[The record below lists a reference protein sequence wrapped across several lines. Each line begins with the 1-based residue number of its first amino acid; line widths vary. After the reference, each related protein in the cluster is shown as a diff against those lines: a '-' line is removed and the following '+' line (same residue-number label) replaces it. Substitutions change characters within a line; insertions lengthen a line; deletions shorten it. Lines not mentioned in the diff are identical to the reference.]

1 MSNYNLQ
8 KPEFRRE
15 KRLGLVV
22 YGGVSLAIYMNGVC
36 REFYNAVRG
45 RGIYK
50 LVKALTDADIIVDI
64 VSGTS
69 AGGIN
74 GVLLSYALA
83 NSSAEQIVDFKE
95 FAPIW
100 REDANI
106 RDLMHEPS
114 SEKSQ
119 FQSIL
124 DGEDY
129 YQNKLAKAFKTAQD
143 NKTKAPLGEW
153 LSKYNELDLFVTG
166 TDTLGRVYQIFDQT
180 GSLIEIKDHRTLFH
194 LKHRQGRKEPFN
206 PNTEAQNLDGADPDR
221 TPEQTY
227 QALGKLCRITSCFPV
242 AFPVVEIGLQE
253 DADQID
259 QYLEAWG
266 QLSNRELP
274 KKRPKNGYK
283 LHFVDGGVLDNKPF
297 TYTLKE
303 IYYRT
308 ANRPVDRKLFYLDAN
323 PESVAG
329 SSRFNEMAKP
339 SILAVIQDSLIG
351 LPSYESISNDLQTL
365 KEHNEKISRYK
376 CLLADIEVSVQSEC
390 GVSDKVNINESIY
403 LRSRLISLR
412 DNLLPLILRMEQ
424 GETKHSGITKQ
435 TLLEKAAK
443 LLTESIT
450 KESAEKN
457 QQLILQEAG
466 EQIRNLDVEYAL
478 RKHFYLVEKLS
489 QIIEQE
495 SDFAEYTKQ
504 RILLGRINRQIKLLE
519 TIKTFLVALISAP
532 LVSQSFYSLLEQES
546 QNNTPEFLNYLRSE
560 LYDRLLRL
568 CRFALDSRGFQDFA
582 PQESQKL
589 TLEEV
594 KADFWL
600 KLPLAV
606 DKLASKPDQDNPE
619 IVDWLA
625 QKQISSILEQLKQ
638 KICHINDNPAI
649 LEEIWSDQKFKNN
662 SHQNDSAEFS
672 TILRKLEIASGN
684 LIKTSKVRDWE
695 KIFARFQCFRELD
708 QVLYPFEYLTDIKEK
723 DLIEIIRFSPND
735 AKLGLAQGKN
745 AEDKLSGDT
754 LRAFGGFFKKSWRSN
769 DLMWGRLDG
778 LNRLVEALVN
788 RDSLTTCFPKFIQRQ
803 TEQERC
809 SQEEYL
815 ERLVQEALPEAE
827 AENREAIIKYLLQFA
842 QMKQQVSDE
851 DINKFMDLLVLE
863 GHREILNSELQNVIE
878 DEVAEQFS
886 WNRQRVKGTDAGTGE
901 IVLSQAEGEEKPK
914 YQPVPGYFEKTV
926 SILAAGVLAKQAIGS
941 LSRLEK
947 EDLFRS
953 NYGVGKETILKDI
966 PTIVLTSLATRFALV
981 FRNLILSSLDE
992 KRASRVRG
1000 SLTYQFFNK
1009 SLQLFYWWLQFS
1021 GPLAVE
1027 SPNFSRK
1034 RRVVLIIQIILLPV
1048 AFLAIAITILN
1059 SLFWT
1064 GVALGSVALFWLLG
1078 IFLSKED
1085 QEVEKI
1091 DKS

>member
-1 MSNYNLQ
+1 MSSSHLK

-83 NSSAEQIVDFKE
+83 NSSVEQVVDFKD

-106 RDLMHEPS
+106 RDLLHEPS
-114 SEKSQ
+114 SEKYQ
-119 FQSIL
+119 FDSIL
-124 DGEDY
+124 DGKNY
-129 YQNKLAKAFKTAQD
+129 YQDRLATAFKTAQD
-143 NKTKAPLGEW
+143 NKTKAPAGEW

-206 PNTEAQNLDGADPDR
+206 PNTETQNLDATDPNR
-221 TPEQTY
+221 TPEETY

-242 AFPVVEIGLQE
+242 AFPIVEIGLQE
-253 DADQID
+253 DGDQID
-259 QYLEAWG
+259 KYLEEWG
-266 QLSNRELP
+266 QLANRELP
-274 KKRPKNGYK
+274 EKRPKNGYK
-283 LHFVDGGVLDNKPF
+283 LYFVDGGVLDNKPF

-323 PESVAG
+323 PQNVAG
-329 SSRFNEMAKP
+329 NSRFKEMSKP
-339 SILAVIQDSLIG
+339 GILSVIQDSLIG
-351 LPSYESISNDLQTL
+351 LPSYESISNDLQIL
-365 KEHNEKISRYK
+365 QEHNEKISRYK
-376 CLLADIEVSVQSEC
+376 CLLTDIEDSFSSSAEC
-390 GVSDKVNINESIY
+390 GISDKVNVNESIY

-412 DNLLPLILRMEQ
+412 DNLLPIILRMEQ
-424 GETKHSGITKQ
+424 GDTKYSGRTKQ
-435 TLLEKAAK
+435 ALLEKAAK
-443 LLTESIT
+443 LLAESIT
-450 KESAEKN
+450 GKKNEESR
-457 QQLILQEAG
+457 QTILQKAG

-478 RKHFYLVEKLS
+478 RKHFYLVEKIN
-489 QIIEQE
+489 QIVEQE
-495 SDFAEYTKQ
+495 NDLTEYTKQ
-504 RILLGRINRQIKLLE
+504 RVLLGRINRQIKLLE
-519 TIKTFLVALISAP
+519 TIKTFLEALMSEH
-532 LVSQSFYSLLEQES
+532 LVSESFYNLLEQEPTA
-546 QNNTPEFLNYLRSE
+546 NAPELFYN
-560 LYDRLLRL
+560 RLLKL
-568 CRFALDSRGFQDFA
+568 CRFALDSKGFQEFF
-582 PQESQKL
+582 PQDTQTS

-594 KADFWL
+594 KADFWQ
-600 KLPLAV
+600 KLPLEV
-606 DKLASKPDQDNPE
+606 DKLAAKSDQDNPE

-625 QKQISSILEQLKQ
+625 QKQVSSILEQLKQ
-638 KICHINDNPAI
+638 KICQVTENPDN
-649 LEEIWSDQKFKNN
+649 LEKIWSNPRFEDN
-662 SHQNDSAEFS
+662 SNQNDSVEFS
-672 TILRKLEIASGN
+672 TILRKVELASGN
-684 LIKTSKVRDWE
+684 LIKTSKLKDWQQ
-695 KIFARFQCFRELD
+695 IFNRFKCFRELD

-723 DLIEIIRFSPND
+723 DLIEIIRFSPDD
-735 AKLGLAQGKN
+735 AQLGLGKGKN

-769 DLMWGRLDG
+769 DLMWGRLDSV
-778 LNRLVEALVN
+778 NRLVEALVT
-788 RDSLTTCFPKFIQRQ
+788 RDSLTNCFPKFIQRQ

-809 SQEEYL
+809 SKEEYL

-827 AENREAIIKYLLQFA
+827 AENRQAIEKYLLRFA
-842 QMKQQVSDE
+842 QTGQQVSDE
-851 DINKFMDLLVLE
+851 DIKEFLDLLVLE
-863 GHREILNSELQNVIE
+863 GHREVLNSELQNVIE

-886 WNRQRVKGTDAGTGE
+886 WNRQRVKGTDAAKGE
-901 IVLSQAEGEEKPK
+901 IVMSTAEGEEKPK
-914 YQPVPGYFEKTV
+914 YQAVPGYFEQTV
-926 SILAAGVLAKQAIGS
+926 STLAAGVLAKQAIGS
-941 LSRLEK
+941 LSRSEK
-947 EDLFRS
+947 EELFRR

-966 PTIVLTSLATRFALV
+966 PTIVLTNLATRFTLV
-981 FRNLILSSLDE
+981 LRNLILSSLDE
-992 KRASRVRG
+992 KRASRLRG

-1021 GPLAVE
+1021 KPLAVE

-1034 RRVVLIIQIILLPV
+1034 RQVVLIIQIILLPV
-1048 AFLAIAITILN
+1048 AFLAIVVTILN

-1064 GVALGSVALFWLLG
+1064 GVALGSVVIFWLLG
-1078 IFLSKED
+1078 IYLGKEG
-1085 QEVEKI
+1085 QETGKI
-1091 DKS
+1091 EES